1 MESVLRVMPLTILVA
16 DALGVVTI
24 CLVSLLVLLGL
35 FCILYSIYF
44 RTCTRTQSLIQLG
57 YFNKPWVIRITLILY
72 AFWWGFGEVARLTLL
87 RRRDKVVYD
96 LGLKWQQNICKIYV
110 LSNLG
115 IAEPCFLLTIV
126 FLLRASLQKRE
137 SGTLSRQWNAKT
149 AGYVLLN
156 CLPLFLLQCILVL
169 AGPKFNEKKSHVWK
183 KVPHY
188 FTSTST
194 LLNDDIAMCT
204 YPLLST
210 ILLGL
215 FATVSTGY
223 LLLLGRR
230 MVSSVINKGLQ
241 KRALF
246 LICMVSGVFPL
257 RVILL
262 GLSVLS
268 LPEQKLFEGLVFSA
282 FLVLLVSAC
291 LGICMLVYCP
301 IADSLRLRRDL
312 GDLEI
317 GRRRRSLDDQNDTAS
332 LIANQVLLEAS
343 SVTSLERNS
352 DASAKRGSI
361 SFRTMLKDETP
372 NAEAFEEVS
381 LFSSAHRRQ
390 LESPPASPPA
400 PGQPMLPLKQ
410 KVPDV

>member
-1 MESVLRVMPLTILVA
+1 MPLTRLVA
-16 DALGVVTI
+16 DAFGVVTI

-44 RTCTRTQSLIQLG
+44 RTCTRNQSLIQLG
-57 YFNKPWVIRITLILY
+57 YFNKPWIIRITLILY
-72 AFWWGFGEVARLTLL
+72 AFWWGFGEVGRLTWL
-87 RRRDKVVYD
+87 RRRDRVVYD
-96 LGLKWQQNICKIYV
+96 LGLKWQQHICKFYV

-115 IAEPCFLLTIV
+115 IAEPCLLLTIV

-149 AGYVLLN
+149 AGYVLLT
-156 CLPLFLLQCILVL
+156 CLPIFLLQCILVL
-169 AGPKFNEKKSHVWK
+169 AGPKFNDEKSHGWK
-183 KVPHY
+183 KKKMPHY

-194 LLNDDIAMCT
+194 LINDDIAMCT

-210 ILLGL
+210 IALGL
-215 FATVSTGY
+215 FATISSGY

-230 MVSSVINKGLQ
+230 MASSVINKGLQ

-246 LICMVSGVFPL
+246 LICMVSGVFPI

-268 LPEQKLFEGLVFSA
+268 LPEHFLFEALVFFA

-301 IADSLRLRRDL
+301 IADSLRLKRDL
-312 GDLEI
+312 GDLEF
-317 GRRRRSLDDQNDTAS
+317 GRRRRRRSLDDQNDTAS

>member
-1 MESVLRVMPLTILVA
+1 MPLTRLVA
-16 DALGVVTI
+16 DAFGVVTI

-44 RTCTRTQSLIQLG
+44 RTCTRKQSLLQLG
-57 YFNKPWVIRITLILY
+57 YFNRPWIIRITLVLY

-96 LGLKWQQNICKIYV
+96 LGLKWQQNICKFYV

-115 IAEPCFLLTIV
+115 IAEPCLHLTIV

-149 AGYVLLN
+149 AGYVLLT

-169 AGPKFNEKKSHVWK
+169 AGPKFNDEKSYGWK
-183 KVPHY
+183 NMPHY
-188 FTSTST
+188 FTSTAT
-194 LLNDDIAMCT
+194 RINDDIAMCT

-215 FATVSTGY
+215 FDAISTGY

-268 LPEQKLFEGLVFSA
+268 LPEHFLFEALVFSA
-282 FLVLLVSAC
+282 FLVLLGSAC
-291 LGICMLVYCP
+291 LAICMLVYCP

-317 GRRRRSLDDQNDTAS
+317 GRRSLDDQNDTAS

-343 SVTSLERNS
+343 SVASLERNS

-381 LFSSAHRRQ
+381 LFSSAHRHQ

-410 KVPDV
+410 KAPDL

>member
-1 MESVLRVMPLTILVA
+1 MNGSEDFLNCNNVSKSGFDKESEKNKKKM
-16 DALGVVTI
+16 
-24 CLVSLLVLLGL
+24 
-35 FCILYSIYF
+35 
-44 RTCTRTQSLIQLG
+44 RTEA
-57 YFNKPWVIRITLILY
+57 V
-72 AFWWGFGEVARLTLL
+72 E
-87 RRRDKVVYD
+87 
-96 LGLKWQQNICKIYV
+96 
-110 LSNLG
+110 
-115 IAEPCFLLTIV
+115 
-126 FLLRASLQKRE
+126 LQK
-137 SGTLSRQWNAKT
+137 S
-149 AGYVLLN
+149 
-156 CLPLFLLQCILVL
+156 
-169 AGPKFNEKKSHVWK
+169 
-183 KVPHY
+183 
-188 FTSTST
+188 
-194 LLNDDIAMCT
+194 
-204 YPLLST
+204 
-210 ILLGL
+210 
-215 FATVSTGY
+215 
-223 LLLLGRR
+223 
-230 MVSSVINKGLQ
+230 
-241 KRALF
+241 ALF

-268 LPEQKLFEGLVFSA
+268 LPEHKLFEGLVFSA

-317 GRRRRSLDDQNDTAS
+317 GRRRSLDDQNDTAS

-372 NAEAFEEVS
+372 NAEAVEEVS

-410 KVPDV
+410 KVPNI